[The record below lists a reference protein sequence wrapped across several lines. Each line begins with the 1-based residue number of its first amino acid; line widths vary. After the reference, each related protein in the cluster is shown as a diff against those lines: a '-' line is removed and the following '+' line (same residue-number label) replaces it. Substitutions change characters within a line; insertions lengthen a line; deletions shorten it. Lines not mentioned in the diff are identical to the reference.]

1 MNDSFSVIRI
11 FLFPINHF
19 SRKDVKQNMNVKVFI
34 LALST
39 VAVGLVEL
47 IIGGILPTIADD
59 LNITLSSAGQLITIF
74 ALIYAVSGPVLLVL
88 TSKIE
93 RKKLYLLS
101 LFVFFIGNIMT
112 YFSPNFTFMMIARII
127 TAMSTALI
135 VVLSLT
141 IAAKVV
147 APEHRA
153 KALGLIYMGISS
165 SLVMGVP
172 LGILIS
178 DKFGWRVI
186 FLGIAILSI
195 GSFVL
200 ISIFLE
206 RLSGENTVPLSQ
218 QLKAVSS
225 LKIGSAH
232 LATMFMLA
240 GHYTLYAYFTPFL
253 ETELQLNS
261 SWISIC
267 YLLFGIAA
275 VSGGAFGG
283 SLSDSIGAQKSI
295 IVVIVSFAV
304 VLFILPFTTFSL
316 IVFIPI
322 MMIWAALSWSLAPP
336 QQSYLIQTDPATS
349 DIQQSFN
356 NSALQVGIS
365 IGSGFGGIVLS
376 QTGTV
381 AHTSWFGG
389 VLIVVSLGCAVFS
402 LTRKTTARENN
413 NTTIAFQK

>member
-1 MNDSFSVIRI
+1 
-11 FLFPINHF
+11 
-19 SRKDVKQNMNVKVFI
+19 MNVKVFI

-47 IIGGILPTIADD
+47 IVGGILPTIANDFQ
-59 LNITLSSAGQLITIF
+59 ISLSTAGQLITVF
-74 ALIYAVSGPVLLVL
+74 ALIYAVAGPVLLVI
-88 TSKIE
+88 TNKIE
-93 RKKLYLLS
+93 RKKLYLAS
-101 LFVFFIGNIMT
+101 LFVFFIGNMMT
-112 YFSPNFTFMMIARII
+112 YFSTSFTVMMLARVL

-141 IAAKVV
+141 IAAKIV
-147 APEHRA
+147 APTHRA

-172 LGILIS
+172 LGILVS
-178 DKFGWRVI
+178 NSFGWRVI

-195 GSFVL
+195 GSFLL

-206 RLSGENTVPLSQ
+206 QIPGEKSIPLSQ
-218 QLKAVSS
+218 QLRAVGSAK
-225 LKIGSAH
+225 LGSAH

-253 ETELQLNS
+253 QSELHLNS
-261 SWISIC
+261 NWISIC
-267 YLLFGIAA
+267 YLIFGIAA

-283 SLSDSIGAQKSI
+283 ILSDSIGARKSI
-295 IVVIVSFAV
+295 IVVISAFAI

-316 IVFIPI
+316 VIFIPV
-322 MMIWAALSWSLAPP
+322 MMVWAALSWSLAPP

-356 NSALQVGIS
+356 NSALQIGIS
-365 IGSGFGGIVLS
+365 LGSAFGGIVLN

-381 AHTSWFGG
+381 SKTAFVGAG
-389 VLIVVSLGCAVFS
+389 IVIISLLCAAFS
-402 LTRKTTARENN
+402 LTRRTRTRETFAVTSSPKS
-413 NTTIAFQK
+413 NTHNLS

>member
-1 MNDSFSVIRI
+1 
-11 FLFPINHF
+11 
-19 SRKDVKQNMNVKVFI
+19 MNVKVFI

-47 IIGGILPTIADD
+47 IVGGILPTIANDFH
-59 LNITLSSAGQLITIF
+59 ISLSTAGQLITVF
-74 ALIYAVSGPVLLVL
+74 ALIYAVAGPVLLVI
-88 TSKIE
+88 TSKVE
-93 RKKLYLLS
+93 RKKLYLAS
-101 LFVFFIGNIMT
+101 LFVFFIGNMMT
-112 YFSPNFTFMMIARII
+112 YFSTSFTVLMMARVL

-141 IAAKVV
+141 IAAKIV
-147 APEHRA
+147 APKHRA

-178 DKFGWRVI
+178 NSFGWRVI

-195 GSFVL
+195 GSFLL

-206 RLSGENTVPLSQ
+206 QIPGEKTIPLSQ
-218 QLKAVSS
+218 QLRAVGSA
-225 LKIGSAH
+225 KIGSAH

-253 ETELQLNS
+253 QSELHLNS
-261 SWISIC
+261 NWISIC
-267 YLLFGIAA
+267 YLIFGIAA

-283 SLSDSIGAQKSI
+283 ILSDSIGARKSI
-295 IVVIVSFAV
+295 FVVISAFAI

-316 IVFIPI
+316 FLFIP
-322 MMIWAALSWSLAPP
+322 MMMVWAALSWSLAPP

-356 NSALQVGIS
+356 NSALQIGIS
-365 IGSGFGGIVLS
+365 LGSAFGGIVLN

-381 AHTSWFGG
+381 SKTAFVGAG
-389 VLIVVSLGCAVFS
+389 IVIISLLCATFS
-402 LTRKTTARENN
+402 LTRKTKTRETLDVTSSPRS
-413 NTTIAFQK
+413 NTHDLS

>member
-1 MNDSFSVIRI
+1 MN
-11 FLFPINHF
+11 L
-19 SRKDVKQNMNVKVFI
+19 KVFI

-47 IIGGILPTIADD
+47 IIGGILPTIANN
-59 LNITLSSAGQLITIF
+59 LNISLSSAGQLITVF
-74 ALIYAVSGPVLLVL
+74 ALIYAVSGPVLLVI
-88 TSKIE
+88 TSKME
-93 RKKLYLLS
+93 RKKLYLTS
-101 LFVFFIGNIMT
+101 LFIFFIGNIMT
-112 YFSPNFTFMMIARII
+112 YFSPNFTFMMIARIL

-141 IAAKVV
+141 IAAKIVSP
-147 APEHRA
+147 AHRA

-178 DKFGWRVI
+178 DNLGWRVI

-206 RLSGENTVPLSQ
+206 RVPGENTIPLSQ
-218 QLKAVSS
+218 QLKAVGS

-253 ETELQLNS
+253 ETELHLNS
-261 SWISIC
+261 NWISLC

-283 SLSDSIGAQKSI
+283 ILSDSIGAHKSI
-295 IVVIVSFAV
+295 IVVIILFAI
-304 VLFILPFTTFSL
+304 VLFLLPLTTFSL

-322 MMIWAALSWSLAPP
+322 MMVWAALSWSLSPP

-356 NSALQVGIS
+356 NSALQIGIS
-365 IGSGFGGIVLS
+365 LGSAFGGIVLS

-381 AHTSWFGG
+381 SNAAWFGG
-389 VLIVVSLGCAVFS
+389 ALVIISLLCAVFS
-402 LTRKTTARENN
+402 LTRRTKVRENTFVASAVQN
-413 NTTIAFQK
+413 QIYD

>member
-1 MNDSFSVIRI
+1 MN
-11 FLFPINHF
+11 L
-19 SRKDVKQNMNVKVFI
+19 KVFI

-47 IIGGILPTIADD
+47 IIGGILPTIAND
-59 LNITLSSAGQLITIF
+59 LNISLSSAGQLITVF
-74 ALIYAVSGPVLLVL
+74 ALIYAVSGPVLLVI
-88 TSKIE
+88 TSKME
-93 RKKLYLLS
+93 RKKLYLTS
-101 LFVFFIGNIMT
+101 LFIFFIGNIMT
-112 YFSPNFTFMMIARII
+112 YFSPNFTFMMIARIL

-141 IAAKVV
+141 IAAKIVSP
-147 APEHRA
+147 AHRA

-178 DKFGWRVI
+178 DNLGWRVI

-206 RLSGENTVPLSQ
+206 RVPGENTIPLSQ
-218 QLKAVSS
+218 QLKAVGS

-253 ETELQLNS
+253 ETELHLNS
-261 SWISIC
+261 NWISLC

-283 SLSDSIGAQKSI
+283 ILSDSIGAHKSI
-295 IVVIVSFAV
+295 IVVIILFAV
-304 VLFILPFTTFSL
+304 VLFLLPLTTFSL

-322 MMIWAALSWSLAPP
+322 MMVWAALSWSLSPP

-356 NSALQVGIS
+356 NSALQIGIS
-365 IGSGFGGIVLS
+365 LGSAFGGIVLS

-381 AHTSWFGG
+381 SNAAWFGG
-389 VLIVVSLGCAVFS
+389 ALVIISLLCAIFS
-402 LTRKTTARENN
+402 LTRRTKVRENTFVASSVQN
-413 NTTIAFQK
+413 QIYD

>member
-1 MNDSFSVIRI
+1 
-11 FLFPINHF
+11 
-19 SRKDVKQNMNVKVFI
+19 MNVKVFI

-47 IIGGILPTIADD
+47 IVGGILPTIANDFQ
-59 LNITLSSAGQLITIF
+59 ISLSTAGQLITVF
-74 ALIYAVSGPVLLVL
+74 ALIYAVAGPVLLVI
-88 TSKIE
+88 TNKIE
-93 RKKLYLLS
+93 RKKLYLAS
-101 LFVFFIGNIMT
+101 LFVFFIGNMMT
-112 YFSPNFTFMMIARII
+112 YFSTSFTVMMLARVL

-141 IAAKVV
+141 IAAKIV
-147 APEHRA
+147 APTHRA

-172 LGILIS
+172 LGILVS
-178 DKFGWRVI
+178 NSFGWRVI

-195 GSFVL
+195 GSFLL

-206 RLSGENTVPLSQ
+206 QIPGEKTIPLSQ
-218 QLKAVSS
+218 QLRAVGSAK
-225 LKIGSAH
+225 LGSAH

-253 ETELQLNS
+253 QSELHLNS
-261 SWISIC
+261 NWISIC
-267 YLLFGIAA
+267 YLIFGIAA

-283 SLSDSIGAQKSI
+283 ILSDSIGARKSI
-295 IVVIVSFAV
+295 IVVISAFAI

-316 IVFIPI
+316 VIFIPV
-322 MMIWAALSWSLAPP
+322 MMVWAALSWSLAPP

-356 NSALQVGIS
+356 NSALQIGIS
-365 IGSGFGGIVLS
+365 LGSAFGGIVLN

-381 AHTSWFGG
+381 SKTAFVGAG
-389 VLIVVSLGCAVFS
+389 IVIISLLCAAFS
-402 LTRKTTARENN
+402 LTRRTRTRKTFAVTSSPKS
-413 NTTIAFQK
+413 NTHNLS

>member
-1 MNDSFSVIRI
+1 MN
-11 FLFPINHF
+11 L
-19 SRKDVKQNMNVKVFI
+19 KVFI

-47 IIGGILPTIADD
+47 IVGGILPTIAND
-59 LNITLSSAGQLITIF
+59 LNISLSSAGQLISVF
-74 ALIYAVSGPVLLVL
+74 AIVYAVAGPVLLVM

-93 RKKLYLLS
+93 RKKVYLIS

-112 YFSPNFTFMMIARII
+112 YFSFSYAFMMFARIL

-141 IAAKVV
+141 IAAKIV
-147 APEHRA
+147 APAHRA

-165 SLVMGVP
+165 SLVLGVP

-178 DKFGWRVI
+178 DTFGWRFI
-186 FLGIAILSI
+186 FLGIAVLAI
-195 GSFVL
+195 GSFIL

-206 RLSGENTVPLSQ
+206 KVPGEQSIPLSQ
-218 QLKAVSS
+218 QLKAVGSAK
-225 LKIGSAH
+225 LGSAH

-253 ETELQLNS
+253 EMELQMS
-261 SWISIC
+261 SNWISLC

-275 VSGGAFGG
+275 VGGGAFGG
-283 SLSDSIGAQKSI
+283 VLSDSIGAHKSI
-295 IVVIVSFAV
+295 IVVISAFAI
-304 VLFILPFTTFSL
+304 VLFFLPFSTFSL
-316 IVFIPI
+316 ILFIP
-322 MMIWAALSWSLAPP
+322 MMMLWAALSWSLAPP

-356 NSALQVGIS
+356 NSALQVGIAL
-365 IGSGFGGIVLS
+365 GSAFGGIVIS
-376 QTGTV
+376 HSVTV
-381 AHTSWFGG
+381 THTAWFGG
-389 VLIVVSLGCAVFS
+389 GIVIISLLCAVFS
-402 LTRKTTARENN
+402 LTRGSIVRENK
-413 NTTIAFQK
+413 IAITSVQK

>member
-1 MNDSFSVIRI
+1 
-11 FLFPINHF
+11 
-19 SRKDVKQNMNVKVFI
+19 MNVKVFI

-47 IIGGILPTIADD
+47 IVGGILPTIANDFQ
-59 LNITLSSAGQLITIF
+59 ISLSTAGQLITVF
-74 ALIYAVSGPVLLVL
+74 ALIYAVAGPVLLVI
-88 TSKIE
+88 TNKIE
-93 RKKLYLLS
+93 RKKLYLAS
-101 LFVFFIGNIMT
+101 LFVFFIGNMMT
-112 YFSPNFTFMMIARII
+112 YFSTSFTVMMLARVL

-141 IAAKVV
+141 IAAKIV
-147 APEHRA
+147 APTHRA

-172 LGILIS
+172 LGILVS
-178 DKFGWRVI
+178 NSFGWRVI

-195 GSFVL
+195 GSFLL

-206 RLSGENTVPLSQ
+206 QIPGEKTIPLSQ
-218 QLKAVSS
+218 QLRAVGSAK
-225 LKIGSAH
+225 LGSAH

-253 ETELQLNS
+253 QSELHLNS
-261 SWISIC
+261 NWISIC
-267 YLLFGIAA
+267 YLIFGIAA

-283 SLSDSIGAQKSI
+283 ILSDSIGARKSI
-295 IVVIVSFAV
+295 IVVISAFAI

-316 IVFIPI
+316 VIFIPV
-322 MMIWAALSWSLAPP
+322 MMVWAALSWSLAPP

-356 NSALQVGIS
+356 NSALQIGIS
-365 IGSGFGGIVLS
+365 LGSAFGGIVLN

-381 AHTSWFGG
+381 SKTAFVGAG
-389 VLIVVSLGCAVFS
+389 IVIISLLCAAFS
-402 LTRKTTARENN
+402 LTRRTRTRETFAVTSSPKS
-413 NTTIAFQK
+413 NTHNLS

>member
-1 MNDSFSVIRI
+1 MN
-11 FLFPINHF
+11 L
-19 SRKDVKQNMNVKVFI
+19 KVFI

-47 IIGGILPTIADD
+47 IVGGILPTISND
-59 LNITLSSAGQLITIF
+59 LNIPLSSAGQLITVF
-74 ALIYAVSGPVLLVL
+74 ALIYAVSGPVLLVI
-88 TSKIE
+88 TSKME
-93 RKKLYLLS
+93 RKRLYLISLS
-101 LFVFFIGNIMT
+101 IFFIGNIMT
-112 YFSPNFTFMMIARII
+112 YFSPNFTFMMIARIL

-141 IAAKVV
+141 IATKVV
-147 APEHRA
+147 SPAHRA

-178 DKFGWRVI
+178 DIFGWRII

-206 RLSGENTVPLSQ
+206 RFPGENTIPLSQ

-225 LKIGSAH
+225 LKISSAH

-253 ETELQLNS
+253 ETELHLNS
-261 SWISIC
+261 NWISIC

-283 SLSDSIGAQKSI
+283 ILSDSIGAQKSI
-295 IVVIVSFAV
+295 IVVIILFAV
-304 VLFILPFTTFSL
+304 VLFLLPLTTFSL
-316 IVFIPI
+316 ILFIPI
-322 MMIWAALSWSLAPP
+322 MMVWGALSWSLAPP

-356 NSALQVGIS
+356 NSALQIGIS
-365 IGSGFGGIVLS
+365 LGSAFGGIVLS

-381 AHTSWFGG
+381 SNAAWFGDI
-389 VLIVVSLGCAVFS
+389 LIIISLLCAVFS
-402 LTRKTTARENN
+402 LTRKTGVKENTN
-413 NTTIAFQK
+413 VTLAVKNQIHD